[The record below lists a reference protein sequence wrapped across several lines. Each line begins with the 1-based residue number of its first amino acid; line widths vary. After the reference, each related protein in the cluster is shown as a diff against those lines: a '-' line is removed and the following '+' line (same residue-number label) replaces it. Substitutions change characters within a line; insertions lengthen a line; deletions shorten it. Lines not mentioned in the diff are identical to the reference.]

1 MRKTKLFSLLA
12 ALVCATTM
20 WAATEF
26 AYCYDCQRSP
36 AYPTLNQTCRLSGF
50 RNPYVGNGA
59 LAGPWKLEFVGYYD
73 PDNDMYHVS
82 NPVDGTCRYYFSDWS
97 TKTEEEQ
104 NELKRTIKVYALY
117 QKQDDVWTLAARNS
131 NYGYGVV
138 VADNP
143 STNTA
148 LFISGQGSNGCFL
161 TDVLYSNE
169 DSYNMDVTED
179 LSHSIPAT
187 PAVTGKLTGAF
198 SVSADKQVYF
208 SQGNLQYQAST
219 NTWRFAEHQYDFI
232 GDAAGNNTESGR
244 NTQSDWIDLFGWATS
259 GNSASGTAYQPWQ
272 SSTTDSE
279 YGPEITSGQW
289 TYANSDWG
297 INPISNGG
305 NVANSWRT
313 LTQAE
318 WNYILNSRSTDY
330 RFSYAKLN
338 IGVQSY
344 NGLIILPDDWDP
356 SYYAL
361 SAESMNQSNHDYIS
375 NVISEEDWT
384 NSLEA
389 HGAVFL
395 PVTGMRYNGNGVIG
409 LDDDKIGFYWSSI
422 AAERHE
428 VIEDPEEGTRYID
441 IVNAAYNLAF
451 NGGYYIRANEVTTR
465 SRGLAVRLVSET
477 APGGGLTPDPTPST
491 PAVNGKLTGEFSIN
505 STGGKVNF
513 SSGNLQYLASTDT
526 WRFGENQ
533 YDYIGAAPG
542 NNVYTGRATQAQWI
556 DLFCWGTG
564 TNPTYI
570 SYNGA
575 DFLPEITGEEYEF
588 GTANDWGTAAAEDL
602 GDGWRTLNK
611 AEWLYILEERDN
623 AANLWTKATVDGKA
637 GLLLLPDGWT
647 ADGVTLTITGTSGAF
662 TTNELDLDEWATLQN
677 QGAVFLP
684 AAGFNNY
691 RPDVPEYQYVG
702 QAGEYGYYWLAT
714 AADDAM
720 GDKRADATMF
730 YDSHIY
736 TFTYRYRCMGAS
748 VRLVQDVQAA
758 NTRDDVSGIEDAMAA
773 LIGTGATDLT
783 IVRDLYKDGFFN
795 TICLPFSLNAAELA
809 ASPLAGCQLYS
820 LSDASYA
827 GDRLDLTIAEES
839 TIEAGMPYLIKW
851 TSGSD
856 ITSMTF
862 TGVTVTE
869 STGSTVEKGGVKF
882 VGTIGR
888 STLPHGEADYLFLGA
903 NDNLYYSASDDVTS
917 MKGFRAYFI
926 VNSEASTEI
935 PRHAPARLV
944 IAPKMPTAVENVSA
958 KIGESEKRI
967 ENGQLFIIK
976 DGIKYNAQGKVVK

>member
-1 MRKTKLFSLLA
+1 MRKVKLLTLLA

-477 APGGGLTPDPTPST
+477 ALGGGSIPDPTPAT
-491 PAVNGKLTGEFSIN
+491 PETS
-505 STGGKVNF
+505 
-513 SSGNLQYLASTDT
+513 
-526 WRFGENQ
+526 
-533 YDYIGAAPG
+533 
-542 NNVYTGRATQAQWI
+542 
-556 DLFCWGTG
+556 
-564 TNPTYI
+564 
-570 SYNGA
+570 
-575 DFLPEITGEEYEF
+575 
-588 GTANDWGTAAAEDL
+588 
-602 GDGWRTLNK
+602 
-611 AEWLYILEERDN
+611 DN
-623 AANLWTKATVDGKA
+623 VDG
-637 GLLLLPDGWT
+637 
-647 ADGVTLTITGTSGAF
+647 
-662 TTNELDLDEWATLQN
+662 
-677 QGAVFLP
+677 
-684 AAGFNNY
+684 
-691 RPDVPEYQYVG
+691 
-702 QAGEYGYYWLAT
+702 
-714 AADDAM
+714 
-720 GDKRADATMF
+720 
-730 YDSHIY
+730 
-736 TFTYRYRCMGAS
+736 
-748 VRLVQDVQAA
+748 
-758 NTRDDVSGIEDAMAA
+758 IETAMAA
-773 LIGTGATDLT
+773 LIGAGTTDLT
-783 IVRDLYKDGFFN
+783 INRTLYKDGFFN
-795 TICLPFSLNAAELA
+795 TLCLPFSLNASEIA
-809 ASPLAGCQLYS
+809 AGPLAGCQLYS
-820 LSDASYA
+820 LSDASYD
-827 GDRLDLTIAEES
+827 GDNLYLTIAEES

-851 TSGSD
+851 LYGD
-856 ITSMTF
+856 NITSMTF
-862 TGVTVTE
+862 TGVTVTA
-869 STGSTVEKGGVKF
+869 STGSTVTKGSVRF

-888 STLPHGEADYLFLGA
+888 SELPHGVADYLFLGA
-903 NDNLYYSASDDVTS
+903 NDNLYYSASNDDTS

-926 VNSEASTEI
+926 VNSDASSEI

-944 IAPKMPTAVENVSA
+944 IAPKVPTAVENVQGDNVQST
-958 KIGESEKRI
+958 KVI
-967 ENGQLFIIK
+967 ENGQLYLMYK
-976 DGIKYNAQGKVVK
+976 GTRYNVQGKVVK

>member
-1 MRKTKLFSLLA
+1 MRKLKLFSLLA

-59 LAGPWKLEFVGYYD
+59 LAGPWKLEFVDYYD
-73 PDNDMYHVS
+73 PDNDVYHVS
-82 NPVDGTCRYYFSDWS
+82 EPVDGTCYYYFSGWYS
-97 TKTEEEQ
+97 KTEEEKK
-104 NELKRTIKVYALY
+104 ELQRTIKVYALY
-117 QKQDDVWTLAARNS
+117 QKQDDVWTLAARSS

-148 LFISGQGSNGCFL
+148 LFISGQGRNGCFL
-161 TDVLYSNE
+161 TDALYSNE

-179 LSHSIPAT
+179 LSHSTPAT

-232 GDAAGNNTESGR
+232 GNAAGNNTESGR

-279 YGPEITSGQW
+279 YGPAITSGQW

-318 WNYILNSRSTDY
+318 WNYILNERETEY
-330 RFSYAKLN
+330 RFCYAKLS
-338 IGVQSY
+338 IGY
-344 NGLIILPDDWDP
+344 GLGYGLIILPDDWDP

-361 SAESMNQSNHDYIS
+361 SAESMNQGNLSYDS

-395 PVTGMRYNGNGVIG
+395 PVTGMRMRNNNNGNEVIG
-409 LDDDKIGFYWSSI
+409 LDDDKIGLYWSSI
-422 AAERHE
+422 AAELHE
-428 VIEDPEEGTRYID
+428 VIEDPEEGTRNID

-451 NGGYYIRANEVTTR
+451 NGGWYIRANQVTTR
-465 SRGLAVRLVSET
+465 SRGLAVRLVYTEPSGD
-477 APGGGLTPDPTPST
+477 PTPDPTPAT
-491 PAVNGKLTGEFSIN
+491 PE
-505 STGGKVNF
+505 
-513 SSGNLQYLASTDT
+513 
-526 WRFGENQ
+526 
-533 YDYIGAAPG
+533 
-542 NNVYTGRATQAQWI
+542 
-556 DLFCWGTG
+556 
-564 TNPTYI
+564 
-570 SYNGA
+570 
-575 DFLPEITGEEYEF
+575 
-588 GTANDWGTAAAEDL
+588 
-602 GDGWRTLNK
+602 
-611 AEWLYILEERDN
+611 
-623 AANLWTKATVDGKA
+623 
-637 GLLLLPDGWT
+637 
-647 ADGVTLTITGTSGAF
+647 TS
-662 TTNELDLDEWATLQN
+662 
-677 QGAVFLP
+677 
-684 AAGFNNY
+684 
-691 RPDVPEYQYVG
+691 
-702 QAGEYGYYWLAT
+702 
-714 AADDAM
+714 DDA
-720 GDKRADATMF
+720 
-730 YDSHIY
+730 
-736 TFTYRYRCMGAS
+736 
-748 VRLVQDVQAA
+748 
-758 NTRDDVSGIEDAMAA
+758 SGIESAMAA
-773 LIGTGATDLT
+773 LVTAGGTTDL
-783 IVRDLYKDGFFN
+783 IINRELFKDGSFN
-795 TICLPFSLNAAELA
+795 TLCLPFSLNASELA

-820 LSDASYA
+820 LSDASYD
-827 GDRLDLTIAEES
+827 GDNLYLTIAEES

-851 TSGSD
+851 LYGD
-856 ITSMTF
+856 NITSMTF
-862 TGVTVTE
+862 NDVTVTT
-869 STGSTVEKGGVKF
+869 STGSTVTKGSVRF

-888 STLPHGEADYLFLGA
+888 STLPHGNANYLFLGA
-903 NDNLYYSASDDVTS
+903 NDNLYYSDGADDTS

-926 VNSEASTEI
+926 VDSDASGDV

-976 DGIKYNAQGKVVK
+976 NGVKYNAQGQMVK